1 MIMLQTKQ
9 DLLRASGKKK
19 KVILVYQDLDS
30 DALVWGLVL
39 WTLARSSF
47 RRSRFLGSAG
57 EVKTCKRAE
66 L

>member
-9 DLLRASGKKK
+9 DLLRASGKK

-47 RRSRFLGSAG
+47 RRSHFLGSAG

>member
-9 DLLRASGKKK
+9 DLLRASGKK